1 MDMNGGLWALAASA
15 ALAGLGCFYQKAWDR
30 RERRLE
36 HYFGIIDR
44 LPAFLAAAPSSHEM
58 NATITEIRRLW
69 IVGPNDVVRAANAF
83 LEIIDGVRPQ
93 EEKEKA
99 LRAFI
104 LAMRRDST
112 FASALAPRFFRNKL
126 SSDEILLR
134 TATPR

>member
-1 MDMNGGLWALAASA
+1 MNGGLWALAVSA
-15 ALAGLGCFYQKAWDR
+15 ALAGLGWFYQKAWDR
-30 RERRLE
+30 REQRLD

-44 LPAFLAAAPSSHEM
+44 LPAFLATPPNYQDI

-83 LEIIDGVRPQ
+83 LEIIEGAKPQ
-93 EEKEKA
+93 EEKENA

-112 FASALAPRFFRNKL
+112 FASALVPRFFHNKL
-126 SSDEILLR
+126 SSDEIVLR

>member
-1 MDMNGGLWALAASA
+1 MNGGLWALAVSG
-15 ALAGLGCFYQKAWDR
+15 ALAGLGWFYQKAWDR
-30 RERRLE
+30 REQRLD

-44 LPAFLAAAPSSHEM
+44 LPAFLATPPNFQDI

-83 LEIIDGVRPQ
+83 LEIIEGAKPQ
-93 EEKEKA
+93 EEKENA

-112 FASALAPRFFRNKL
+112 FASALVPRFFHNKL
-126 SSDEILLR
+126 SSDEIVLR